1 MTDSKSKPDAISFE
15 MDADVKQETAPRM
28 VVRQIQ
34 KEIESGRLKPG
45 QKLPSQNAMAK
56 MFGVGMS
63 SIREAVNTLEVMGIL
78 EVTHG
83 SGTFVKEDLP
93 LDQWALGRLEQEL
106 FDASPFE
113 LFELR
118 ELIECH
124 VTRMAAQRVS
134 DTGIQSIRDAL
145 LELAE
150 SITGRKE
157 FLEADMAFHMAICR
171 AARQPAAGVIIR
183 LLYNLVH
190 QQFSLAHTTQTR
202 EYRARALE
210 TARAVVR
217 HIEQGDEVGAMRCMR
232 SHLDQAKHGLSS
244 E

>member
-1 MTDSKSKPDAISFE
+1 
-15 MDADVKQETAPRM
+15 MDTDVKQETAPRM

-45 QKLPSQNAMAK
+45 QKLPSQSAMAK

-93 LDQWALGRLEQEL
+93 PDRRGLGRLEQEL
-106 FDASPFE
+106 VGASPFE

-124 VTRMAAQRVS
+124 VTRLAAQRVS

-145 LELAE
+145 AELAD
-150 SITGRKE
+150 SIAGRQQ

-171 AARQPAAGVIIR
+171 AARQTAAGVIIR
-183 LLYNLVH
+183 LLYDLVH
-190 QQFSLAHTTQTR
+190 QQFSLAHTTQTV
-202 EYRARALE
+202 EYRSRALE
-210 TARAVVR
+210 TAKEVVD
-217 HIEQGDEVGAMRCMR
+217 HIERGDEVGAMRCMR
-232 SHLDQAKHGLSS
+232 SHLDQAKDGLSS
-244 E
+244 D